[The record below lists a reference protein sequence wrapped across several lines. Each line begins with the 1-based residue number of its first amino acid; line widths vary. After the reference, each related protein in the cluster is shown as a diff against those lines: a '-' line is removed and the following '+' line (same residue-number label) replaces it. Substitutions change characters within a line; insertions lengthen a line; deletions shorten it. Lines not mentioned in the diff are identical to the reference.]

1 MLTLHPRTLRSLLN
15 NSTALYS
22 DRPALSTIG
31 GRSYTYRDLQDR
43 VTSLSSTLRDRGIGA
58 GDKISILG
66 ENSPEWGIA
75 FFAVTTMGC
84 VAVPILPD
92 FHQTEI
98 LHILRHS
105 ESKAIFVSKKFLPK
119 IEEDIPSAVSTVIVL
134 DDLTVMRAGEKKNLL
149 SSIIEQ
155 GEQEL
160 SHLKE
165 AVRKLV
171 GKEEPDVTPE
181 TLASIVYTSGTTGH
195 SKGVMLSHGN
205 IVSDVIGTTHIV
217 DLNKN
222 DRLLSILPLAHTY
235 ECTLGLITSLGV
247 GASIFYLDKLPTA
260 SALLPAMKELK
271 PTVMLSVPLVIEK
284 IFKTKIHPQ
293 LTGSYIKRKLQQIP
307 FLRRRINAIA
317 GKKLMHSFGGALRL
331 FCIGGAPIAPDVELF
346 LREAHF
352 PYAMGYGLTETS
364 PLIAGTNSQLT
375 KYRATGKALPET
387 TIKILDPDP
396 QNGEG
401 EIVVKGPTVMQGYY
415 KDKERTSAAFT
426 KDGWFKTGDLG
437 IIDPDGYIYI
447 KGRSKNMIL
456 GSNGKNIYPEEIESI
471 INEFDLVLE
480 SLVNEREHQI
490 IARIYL
496 DYDKI
501 EQMFK
506 DDQSSESKMR
516 ERIKKLL
523 DDLKVSINERLS
535 SYSRIARILEQTEP
549 FEKTATQK
557 IKRHLYT

>member
-1 MLTLHPRTLRSLLN
+1 MLTLQPRTLQSLLD
-15 NSTALYS
+15 NSTSLYAH
-22 DRPALSTIG
+22 RPALSTIG
-31 GRSYTYRDLQDR
+31 GRSYTYSNLYER
-43 VTSLSSTLRDRGIGA
+43 VASLSALLRERGIGA
-58 GDKISILG
+58 GDKISLLG

-75 FFAVTTMGC
+75 FMTITTMGA

-105 ESKAIFVSKKFLPK
+105 ESKAVFVSKKFLPK
-119 IEEDIPSAVSTVIVL
+119 IDEGIPAAIATIIIL
-134 DDLTVMRAGEKKNLL
+134 DDLTVMPEREKKNLL

-155 GEQEL
+155 GEQEF
-160 SHLKE
+160 SHLKD
-165 AVRKLV
+165 AVRKLI
-171 GKEEPDVTPE
+171 GKDESPVAPE
-181 TLASIVYTSGTTGH
+181 TLATIVYTSGTTGH

-217 DLNKN
+217 DINKN

-235 ECTLGLITSLGV
+235 ECTLGLITALSV
-247 GASIFYLDKLPTA
+247 GASIYYLDKLPTA
-260 SALLPAMKELK
+260 SALLPAMKEVK

-284 IFKTKIHPQ
+284 IFKTRIHPQ
-293 LTGSYIKRKLQQIP
+293 LTGSFIKRRLQQIP
-307 FLRRRINAIA
+307 FLRKRINAIA
-317 GKKLMHSFGGALRL
+317 GKKLLHSFGGELRL

-346 LREAHF
+346 LREARF

-387 TIKILDPDP
+387 HIKILNPDP
-396 QNGEG
+396 QTGEG
-401 EIVVKGPTVMQGYY
+401 EIVVIGPTVMQGYY
-415 KDKERTSAAFT
+415 KDEERTASVFT
-426 KDGWFKTGDLG
+426 PDGWFKTGDLG
-437 IIDPDGYIYI
+437 VIDKDGYVYI

-480 SLVNEREHQI
+480 SLVNEQEHQI
-490 IARIYL
+490 MARIYL

-506 DDQSSESKMR
+506 DDQSSESKTR
-516 ERIKKLL
+516 EKIKKLL
-523 DDLKVSINERLS
+523 DDLKISINERLPA
-535 SYSRIARILEQTEP
+535 YSRIARIYEQTEP

-557 IKRHLYT
+557 IKRHLYS

>member
-1 MLTLHPRTLRSLLN
+1 MLTLQPRTLLSLLN
-15 NSTALYS
+15 NSTTLYS

-31 GRSYTYRDLQDR
+31 GKSYTYRDLHQR
-43 VTSLSSTLRDRGIGA
+43 VTVLSSTLRDRGVGA

-66 ENSPEWGIA
+66 ENMPEWGIA

-105 ESKAIFVSKKFLPK
+105 ESKAVIVSKKFLPK
-119 IEEDIPSAVSTVIVL
+119 IEEGIPTTISTVIIL
-134 DDLTVMRAGEKKNLL
+134 DDLTVMHAGEKKNLL

-165 AVRKLV
+165 AVRKFV
-171 GKEEPDVTPE
+171 GKDESAVTPE

-235 ECTLGLITSLGV
+235 ECTLGLILSLAV

-260 SALLPAMKELK
+260 SALLPAMKEVK

-284 IFKTKIHPQ
+284 IFKTRIHPQ
-293 LTGSYIKRKLQQIP
+293 LTGSLIKRKLQQIP
-307 FLRRRINAIA
+307 FLRKRINAIA
-317 GKKLMHSFGGALRL
+317 GKKLMQSFGGALRM

-346 LREAHF
+346 LREARF

-387 TIKILDPDP
+387 FIKILDPDP

-401 EIVVKGPTVMQGYY
+401 EIIVKGPTVMRGYY
-415 KDKERTSAAFT
+415 KDEERTSATFT
-426 KDGWFKTGDLG
+426 GDGWFKTGDLG
-437 IIDPDGYIYI
+437 IIDKDGYIYI

-480 SLVNEREHQI
+480 SLVNEQEHQI

-516 ERIKKLL
+516 EKIRKLL
-523 DDLKVSINERLS
+523 DELKVSINERLP